1 MATVV
6 DEISGK
12 LGRAKERRK
21 NEYI

>member
-1 MATVV
+1 MATIV

-12 LGRAKERRK
+12 LSRAKERRK